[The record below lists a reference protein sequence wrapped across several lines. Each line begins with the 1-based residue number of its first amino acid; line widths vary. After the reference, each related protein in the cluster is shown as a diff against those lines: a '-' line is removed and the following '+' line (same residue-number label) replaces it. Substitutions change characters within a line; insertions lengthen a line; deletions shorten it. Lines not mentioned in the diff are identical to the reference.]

1 MTLPMDE
8 VRVRDATTD
17 DRDVLAEYNIRMA
30 RETEGLAL
38 TPATVRAGVLAA
50 LADEA
55 KGRYFVAEAAGVVI
69 GQLLLTTEWSD
80 WRNGPM
86 WWIQSVYVA
95 PDYRRSGVF
104 RALYEHALAEAR
116 ALGVP
121 AIRLYVEEHNA
132 AAQAVYERLG
142 MKASGYVVYDLEPVE

>member
-30 RETEGLAL
+30 HETEGLAL